1 MNIAFIGAGKMA
13 SALAAGFIRSGCR
26 PESICAYD
34 PVPGAR
40 ASFEKLTGARTV
52 AAPGELRADCFVVA
66 VKPQHL
72 SGAFDGVNA
81 AGALVI
87 SIVAGASMEKIRLLS
102 GSRSVVRVMPNTPA
116 LVGAAAGAY
125 AATGEVSTEQLAAVD
140 ELLKGCGKFF
150 RLAESQLD
158 AVTGLSGS
166 GPAYVFLFIQALA
179 DGGVAAGLPRQA
191 ALELAVA
198 TVAGSARLVAETGMH
213 PIALA
218 DQVMSPGG
226 TTACGV
232 MTLNR
237 AAFQAACADAV
248 IAAAA
253 KSAELGKDR

>member
-13 SALAAGFIRSGCR
+13 SAMAAGFIRSGCR
-26 PESICAYD
+26 AESISAYD
-34 PVPGAR
+34 PVPEAR
-40 ASFEKLTGARTV
+40 AAFEKLTGARTV

-66 VKPQHL
+66 VKPQQL
-72 SGAFDGVNA
+72 GGAFDGVDA
-81 AGALVI
+81 SGALVI

-102 GSRSVVRVMPNTPA
+102 GSGAVIRVMPNTPA

-125 AATGEVSTEQLAAVD
+125 SATAEVSEEQMDAAAGLLA
-140 ELLKGCGKFF
+140 GCGKFF
-150 RLAESQLD
+150 PLAESQLD

-166 GPAYVFLFIQALA
+166 GPAYVFHFIQALA
-179 DGGVAAGLPRQA
+179 DGGVTAGLPRKV

-232 MTLNR
+232 MTLSR

-248 IAAAA
+248 IAAAE
-253 KSAELGKDR
+253 KSAELGKGR